1 MIVNSP
7 IHNIP
12 QFSGLYKLNKEFF
25 YEHAKISEVR
35 VFSKLVLTFGEN
47 MIVQIEPSYS
57 IKIKI

>member
-1 MIVNSP
+1 M
-7 IHNIP
+7 
-12 QFSGLYKLNKEFF
+12 K
-25 YEHAKISEVR
+25 HAKIREVR